1 MKKQTIWFL
10 LIIVVFVLSLA
21 YLYYYA
27 VSSAYRISSEEAVKR
42 LRNKQ
47 IDVVLDVR
55 TNVERATLG
64 YYPGSVHIPG
74 SELDRQMTQRFPNK
88 SARILVYCNT
98 GQRARAATEK
108 LRALGYTDIRYIA
121 TSHRSLMM

>member
-10 LIIVVFVLSLA
+10 LIVVFVLSLS

-27 VSSAYRISSEEAVKR
+27 VSSAYRISSEEARQR
-42 LRNKQ
+42 LHNKQ

-55 TNVERATLG
+55 TAVERATLG
-64 YYPGSVHIPG
+64 YYPESVHIPG
-74 SELDRQMTQRFPNK
+74 SELDTEVSRRVPDK

-108 LRALGYTDIRYIA
+108 LRALGYTDVHYIA
-121 TSHRSLMM
+121 TSHRSLMV

>member
-1 MKKQTIWFL
+1 MKKQITCVVIA
-10 LIIVVFVLSLA
+10 VFVLILS

-27 VSSAYRISSEEAVKR
+27 VSSAYRISSEEARQR

-55 TNVERATLG
+55 TAVERETLG
-64 YYPGSVHIPG
+64 YYPGSVSIP
-74 SELDRQMTQRFPNK
+74 SSDLDTEASRRVPDK
-88 SARILVYCNT
+88 SASILVYCNT

-108 LRALGYTDIRYIA
+108 LRALGYTDVHYIA
-121 TSHRSLMM
+121 TSHRSLMV